1 MNTPLKVFCEM
12 CGKRVCNLKD
22 HIKKRHTTK
31 LKCSTCKRGF
41 PNEEE
46 LSSHICK
53 HFACDICEQKFIL
66 HKNLTLHKREHAG
79 EFFHH
84 CDFCEGMF
92 HSKRRMLA
100 HRRYNHTNTN
110 GESHECDICNKK
122 FSILR
127 ILKRHKLIHS
137 SGNNFFLEIN
147 LGQNVFVRQKSSIF
161 TFNAYLSTTQYSFR
175 TLYLPTH
182 I

>member
-1 MNTPLKVFCEM
+1 M
-12 CGKRVCNLKD
+12 CNLKD

-31 LKCSTCKRGF
+31 LKCTTCKRGF
-41 PNEEE
+41 PNDEE
-46 LSSHICK
+46 LNSHVCK
-53 HFACDICEQKFIL
+53 HFKCDLCDQKFIQ
-66 HKNLTLHKREHAG
+66 HRNLAMHKREHAG
-79 EFFHH
+79 ETFHH

-127 ILKRHKLIHS
+127 ILKRHRLIHISGILYNIS
-137 SGNNFFLEIN
+137 SLVFYSCFLFLN
-147 LGQNVFVRQKSSIF
+147 LF
-161 TFNAYLSTTQYSFR
+161 YLSFQLFR
-175 TLYLPTH
+175 LFLSPH
-182 I
+182 CPFFCHQLFCLFR